1 MAWLSDNKLWEAFG
15 TRALFWAGT
24 GSDFGEVKTTI
35 DRIGTGNTHDWH
47 REWTATAERIESIGD
62 ECARRKH
69 AVSAREAYIRAAT
82 YHRTAYYPLF
92 GPKVERPLAE
102 SSCLEWNTMVK
113 AAPLFDPPVEILEIP
128 YEDTTLPALLVRAV
142 ARGEP
147 RPLIVH
153 TNGYDSTVC
162 EMWLANAFAAVVRG
176 YHCLLFDGPGQ
187 GRPLIEH
194 GLRMRSDWERVV
206 SPVVDVAT
214 KLPGVDPAKIALV
227 GWSFGGFLV
236 LRATAFEPR
245 AAAVIADPGQWD
257 QRDNVISALPLS
269 DEQKAAFPNIDP
281 KCLDPMV
288 EWLRGP
294 SADPMLR
301 WKLLQRGLLVHGG

>member
-1 MAWLSDNKLWEAFG
+1 M
-15 TRALFWAGT
+15 
-24 GSDFGEVKTTI
+24 
-35 DRIGTGNTHDWH
+35 
-47 REWTATAERIESIGD
+47 
-62 ECARRKH
+62 
-69 AVSAREAYIRAAT
+69 
-82 YHRTAYYPLF
+82 
-92 GPKVERPLAE
+92 
-102 SSCLEWNTMVK
+102 
-113 AAPLFDPPVEILEIP
+113 
-128 YEDTTLPALLVRAV
+128 RAV
-142 ARGEP
+142 DGDGP

-162 EMWLANAFAAVVRG
+162 EMWLANVFAAVVRG

-194 GLRMRSDWERVV
+194 GLRMRADWERVV
-206 SPVVDVAT
+206 SPVVDVAI
-214 KLPGVDPAKIALV
+214 KLPGVDPAKIVLV
-227 GWSFGGFLV
+227 GWSFGVFLV
-236 LRATAFEPR
+236 LRAAAFEPR

-301 WKLLQRGLLVHGG
+301 WKLLQRGLLVHGVDNLFDYFKELLAFELSGSSATSCVRSWSRWRMATPLPQAPQRSSTQWHPTRSSLCTSPMPRGAVGTAREWRACCITSGRSTGSTKC